1 MLFRSRPTQLFL
13 PRSPLTLQP
22 CDPANAQSPDQRSS
36 PCPLHWE
43 HGALTTGPPGKS
55 PSGLCLGRFVLA
67 PSGTLTLMSR
77 SLPLASMTTQCLHL
91 LCPWLFLFLSFFLN
105 SLSRGLLCYSFPFA
119 VRAQQDV
126 PPHVPPVFLGWAP
139 WLLNRCP
146 GTPGAGPCLPRGCPA
161 AGRVFSGTPALYA
174 PEAGGAP
181 CSDWKT

>member
-1 MLFRSRPTQLFL
+1 
-13 PRSPLTLQP
+13 
-22 CDPANAQSPDQRSS
+22 
-36 PCPLHWE
+36 
-43 HGALTTGPPGKS
+43 
-55 PSGLCLGRFVLA
+55 
-67 PSGTLTLMSR
+67 MSR

-161 AGRVFSGTPALYA
+161 AGRVLAA
-174 PEAGGAP
+174 PRLSTHQRLGAP
-181 CSDWKT
+181 LAPTGRLKMSPDITAWSPAVKPPVVELYRFTHPPSLSLMSVCVTLCN